1 MGNRSSIV
9 IRHASRFLDPLA
21 SPAVSV
27 KNRAMAKPHIFPPAH
42 LKFIHQFYL
51 KMRQTPSEVTVL
63 LNEKY
68 GMTYTTAQV
77 QRAINTRGWS
87 KRKKLLEHKV
97 RAIEVVTDRVMAK
110 SIAKEHEDT
119 IKEVAAGMVTG
130 AKGLPLVEAFRKLRA
145 CGFEG
150 VEPNLSQVA
159 DPDEWV
165 AASRESGL
173 IIDGTVG
180 ARTEKLDDGIA
191 LTKKLGGDSMLVVA
205 KLCAC

>member
-1 MGNRSSIV
+1 
-9 IRHASRFLDPLA
+9 
-21 SPAVSV
+21 
-27 KNRAMAKPHIFPPAH
+27 MAKPHIFPPAH

-87 KRKKLLEHKV
+87 KRKKLLQHKV

-110 SIAKEHEDT
+110 SIAKEHEET

-130 AKGLPLVEAFRKLRA
+130 ARKAVGFVHSAATVNELAKASTAMKSFMSGFKIVSGIEDSRSRPNSINYTYDFAYVPLKRAEPVVEADPVVPNVTRRA
-145 CGFEG
+145 E
-150 VEPNLSQVA
+150 L
-159 DPDEWV
+159 
-165 AASRESGL
+165 
-173 IIDGTVG
+173 
-180 ARTEKLDDGIA
+180 LD
-191 LTKKLGGDSMLVVA
+191 SLVSPQSS
-205 KLCAC
+205 